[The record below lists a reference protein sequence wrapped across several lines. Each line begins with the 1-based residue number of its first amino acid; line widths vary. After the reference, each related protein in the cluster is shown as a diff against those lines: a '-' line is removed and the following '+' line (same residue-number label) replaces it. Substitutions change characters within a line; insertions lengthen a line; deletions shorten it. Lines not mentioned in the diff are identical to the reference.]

1 MLSNSEFIIML
12 NESASDALELSRL
25 LNISQEQMRFITHVV
40 AGSGLLKIG
49 SALVPFKN
57 SFPDNTKLYSLMTT
71 KLKEIKRG
79 EVNE

>member
-1 MLSNSEFIIML
+1 
-12 NESASDALELSRL
+12 
-25 LNISQEQMRFITHVV
+25 MRFINNVV